1 MSQPRILIVDDTVD
15 NLNMLTTLLERQN
28 LEVLT
33 AVDGKT
39 AIDSARHHHPDLILL
54 DIILPD
60 LSGYEV
66 CEYLKSQTDLKDIPI
81 IFISALDAPMDKIK
95 AFECGG
101 IDYIAKPFFLV
112 EVIIRI
118 QNQLKLQEL
127 RSQLLRQNEKLVR
140 EINFRKQVE
149 EEILNNLLKMQ
160 EISRLKSQFISIISH
175 EFKTPLATIQLA
187 TDLLA
192 HHQLSSER
200 REERYQQI
208 KSCIFYMN
216 SLLESAIFSE
226 DLNNNT
232 IDLELKTVEFKNF
245 FENIIDTF
253 KSTLSNTQKLVVTIE
268 ETVKDIRIDP
278 TLIRQIVSN
287 LISNAIKYSPKG
299 GKILI
304 DLFSDSNQITFKI
317 KDQGIGI
324 PKNDQPQLF
333 ELFYRGS
340 NISTIRGTGLG
351 LAIVYRAV
359 QLLQGELYFTSE
371 VGVGTEFIVKIPYS
385 LPE

>member
-1 MSQPRILIVDDTVD
+1 MSQPRILVVDDTEE
-15 NLNMLTTLLERQN
+15 NLNLLAN
-28 LEVLT
+28 FLEEWNAEVFR
-33 AVDGKT
+33 AVDGQT
-39 AIDSARHHHPDLILL
+39 AIDLVQGHQPDLILL

-66 CEYLKSQTDLKDIPI
+66 CQYLKSQEDFKDIPI
-81 IFISALDAPMDKIK
+81 IFISALDTPLDKVK
-95 AFECGG
+95 AFECGAV
-101 IDYIAKPFFLV
+101 DYITKPFFTG
-112 EVIIRI
+112 EVIARI
-118 QNQLKLQEL
+118 ENQLKLKEL
-127 RSQLLRQNEKLVR
+127 RSQLLIQNQHLVQ

-149 EEILNNLLKMQ
+149 EEILNLLLKMQ
-160 EISRLKSQFISIISH
+160 ELNRLKSQFISIISH

-187 TDLLA
+187 TDLLS
-192 HHQLSSER
+192 HHQLSTER

-216 SLLESAIFSE
+216 NLLESAIFTE
-226 DLNNNT
+226 DLNNKT
-232 IDLELKTVEFKNF
+232 IELELKTVEFTSF
-245 FENIIDTF
+245 FQNIIDTF
-253 KSTLSNTQKLVVTIE
+253 KSTLSDTQELITTIE
-268 ETVKDIRIDP
+268 ETIQEIRIDT
-278 TLIRQIVSN
+278 TLTRQIISN

-304 DLFSDSNQITFKI
+304 DLSSEAQQIIFKI

-324 PKNDQPQLF
+324 PQDDQPQLF

-359 QLLQGELYFTSE
+359 QLLQGDLQFTST
-371 VGVGTEFIVKIPYS
+371 VGEGTEFVVKIPYS
-385 LPE
+385 LPA

>member
-1 MSQPRILIVDDTVD
+1 LVA
-15 NLNMLTTLLERQN
+15 
-28 LEVLT
+28 EVLT